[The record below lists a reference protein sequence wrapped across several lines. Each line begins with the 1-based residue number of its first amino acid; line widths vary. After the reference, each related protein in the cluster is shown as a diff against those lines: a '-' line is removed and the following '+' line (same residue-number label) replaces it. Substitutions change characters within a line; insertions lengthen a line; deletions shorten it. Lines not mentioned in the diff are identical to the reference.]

1 MKAPGRGSYSFLAL
15 NTTKRQVSVRVCV
28 REFHS
33 FFSFVQS
40 NQKSLSVRKMEAAS
54 ASSDDGGA
62 VKSSSCYSNDASAA
76 GDSSSSRDGG
86 TGPSISIV
94 SGEVAGAD
102 LSGEL
107 GAIDLSDDTSTI
119 ASNAVTAIDLSGNL
133 ADTNMALVPAAVV
146 AAVVADSSHEVLSDA
161 LSDDEDIQDSD
172 DDAPSLGETDDTKS
186 VHSVAI
192 GAGGAAKKKKKKKG
206 KKKKGVKKKAAAPKS
221 TTDAAGGA
229 TPAATSQTGGRHG
242 AKKSARSPLTK
253 RVGGAATKRGVVTSR
268 KVNGSGMT
276 SRGEGASGNATVRKK
291 KRPKVPSLAPKE
303 TKSPLQL
310 KLELDI
316 AHVDASDA
324 VYRAAVQH
332 AAVPPELPDDAN
344 DRSDPKEKERW
355 LEEQAAMTSMLAGM
369 YEPNA

>member
-1 MKAPGRGSYSFLAL
+1 MKVARNSLAL
-15 NTTKRQVSVRVCV
+15 NTTKRHASGRAKKEGLRIIQQFGAKQPKV
-28 REFHS
+28 
-33 FFSFVQS
+33 
-40 NQKSLSVRKMEAAS
+40 SVRKMEAAS

-86 TGPSISIV
+86 TGPSISIA
-94 SGEVAGAD
+94 SGVVAGAD

-206 KKKKGVKKKAAAPKS
+206 KKKKGVKKKAAAAPKS

-242 AKKSARSPLTK
+242 AKKSARSPLTR
-253 RVGGAATKRGVVTSR
+253 RVGGAATKRGVATSR

-276 SRGEGASGNATVRKK
+276 SRGEGASGSATVRKK

-355 LEEQAAMTSMLAGM
+355 LEEQAAMTSLLAGM